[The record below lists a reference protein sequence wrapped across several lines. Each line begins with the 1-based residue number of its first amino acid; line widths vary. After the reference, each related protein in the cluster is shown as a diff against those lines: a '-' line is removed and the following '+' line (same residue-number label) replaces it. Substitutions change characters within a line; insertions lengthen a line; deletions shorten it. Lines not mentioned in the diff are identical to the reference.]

1 MGFADLLKTLVD
13 GFVKSAEKCQDRQEK
28 AFDRY
33 MEKLER
39 RGYNKDDD

>member
-1 MGFADLLKTLVD
+1 MGFADLLKALVD

-33 MEKLER
+33 MKEK
-39 RGYNKDDD
+39 GYNKDDDD